1 MDTPITRKSRVGIV
15 TYIRSA
21 NYGSALQA
29 FALQEYVSSLGYD
42 ASLID
47 WLDMSSWRNRVERY
61 MHIASRLFWTVKAPR
76 ASLSL
81 RLHTGHSH
89 AQTRGKQEAFAS
101 FERRYLRFADGDYA
115 HPGAFDAFICGSDQV
130 WSLSMPGLHRT
141 FFLRFAPPAKRIA
154 YAPSFGA
161 DAVPPHNRRILSRYL
176 RGMAHI
182 SVRERSGVRI
192 VKEVTGRD
200 VPYVLDPVLLVGEGF
215 WRDRI
220 AQPTSDSGEP
230 YVLAY
235 LLSDNEPACEHIK
248 RYVES
253 RGVRLVWVESG
264 VPAPDGAEMVTPD
277 PMEFVS
283 LVAGASGVATDSF
296 HGLAF
301 SLLLRRPFMLINRA
315 YESNSAQSTRME
327 SLLELA
333 LGQKG
338 SVSGLVRIQ
347 IDDAADA
354 VWQLVGT
361 HLERER
367 TKSGRYLASA
377 LENVCKRRG

>member
-1 MDTPITRKSRVGIV
+1 MAAQIKGKGRVGIV

-29 FALQEYVSSLGYD
+29 FALQECVSLMGYD
-42 ASLID
+42 SYLID
-47 WLDMSSWRNRVERY
+47 WLDLSSWRNRAERY
-61 MHIASRLFWTVKAPR
+61 MHIASQLLWTIKAPR
-76 ASLSL
+76 SSLRL

-89 AQTRGKQEAFAS
+89 AQTKEKRQAFAL
-101 FERRYLRFADGDYA
+101 FEKRCLRIMGGDYA
-115 HPGAFDAFICGSDQV
+115 QPGAFNAFICGSDQV

-161 DAVPPHNRRILSRYL
+161 DSVPPYNRKILSRYL
-176 RGMAHI
+176 GGMTYI
-182 SVRERSGVRI
+182 SVRERSGVQI
-192 VKEVTGRD
+192 VKEATGRD
-200 VPYVLDPVLLVGEGF
+200 VPCVLDPVLLAGEEF
-215 WRDRI
+215 WRNRT
-220 AQPTSDSGEP
+220 AQPIIDVREP

-248 RYVES
+248 KYAES
-253 RGVRLVWVESG
+253 RGARLVWVESG
-264 VPAPDGAEMVTPD
+264 VPAPDGAEVVTPG

-301 SLLLRRPFMLINRA
+301 SLLFRRPFMLFNRV
-315 YESNSAQSTRME
+315 YESNSAQGTRME

-338 SVSGLVRIQ
+338 SAGGLVSIQ
-347 IDDAADA
+347 LDDEADA
-354 VWQLVGT
+354 IWQLVGSR
-361 HLERER
+361 LERER
-367 TKSGRYLASA
+367 AKSGQYLASA
-377 LENVCKRRG
+377 LEDVCKRRG